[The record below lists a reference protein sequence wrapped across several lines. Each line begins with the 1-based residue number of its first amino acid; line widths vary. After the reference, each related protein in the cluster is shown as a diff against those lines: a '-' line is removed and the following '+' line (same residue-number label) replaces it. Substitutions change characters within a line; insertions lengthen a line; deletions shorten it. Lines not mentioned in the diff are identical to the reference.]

1 MNRQSLWFI
10 NNTWIHSEE
19 NLTSEVIPES
29 PQDKGGGGGGKI
41 VFKKPQKRTSSES
54 SEGRSGGLYTSSS
67 KRKSTDDVT
76 RTRTSSTK
84 GVKNLSSK
92 KGVKNSS
99 LLSFDDDNEIW
110 INVIIQK

>member
-29 PQDKGGGGGGKI
+29 PQDKGGGGGKI

-99 LLSFDDDNEIW
+99 LLSFDDDDNEIW
-110 INVIIQK
+110 INAIIQK